1 MTRPRAADDF
11 VTIRARLVELRRER
25 ERAQGAE
32 GGLQRDLSLRRGR
45 TAALPSEEI
54 STGHG
59 RVRQSG
65 LRKRLDRDRPW
76 WARPE

>member
-11 VTIRARLVELRRER
+11 VTIRARMVELRRER
-25 ERAQGAE
+25 E
-32 GGLQRDLSLRRGR
+32 SLRRGR
-45 TAALPSEEI
+45 TAGLPSEEI